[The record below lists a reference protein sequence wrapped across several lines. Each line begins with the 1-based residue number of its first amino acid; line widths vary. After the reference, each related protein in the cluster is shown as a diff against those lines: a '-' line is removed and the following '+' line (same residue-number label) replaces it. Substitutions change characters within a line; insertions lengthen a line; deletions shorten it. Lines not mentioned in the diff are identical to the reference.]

1 VSEPRRLR
9 RRVATTLLLGT
20 VFTVIMAVPA
30 FADPAGPTNYRS
42 VVTSVDPDP
51 TGVTIEVIGGDA
63 FLSVAIAEGHTLLV
77 EGYFGEPYLRI
88 DPDGSVWL
96 NTLSPA
102 RYINQ
107 DRYGRSGVPDFA
119 DANANPEWEQV
130 GDGGS
135 FAWHDHRIHWMSFDL
150 PPVIV
155 GDRAQSVFPWTLTMY
170 VDGVETEISGELL
183 WFPGVNPFG
192 PLLIGL
198 VALLPLVRHHRR
210 VITVPAMSGAGFGAL
225 ALFTAVAQYGA
236 TPGFDRA
243 FPVTP
248 LIPAIGVI
256 AGVGALWVRSNAIRS
271 WALAVISG
279 IALVWWAVS
288 TGSAL
293 DAPVLASALPTSFE
307 RLAVS
312 LSLWAGLSV
321 VAVSGFEL
329 FGVVRRDEATAPTP
343 SSA

>member
-1 VSEPRRLR
+1 VTRRL
-9 RRVATTLLLGT
+9 ATTLALALVLGML
-20 VFTVIMAVPA
+20 MAGPA

-42 VVTSVDPDP
+42 IVTSVEPDP
-51 TGVTIEVIGGDA
+51 TGATIEVIGGDA
-63 FLSVAIAEGHTLLV
+63 FLSVALAEGHTLLV

-107 DRYGRSGVPDFA
+107 DRYGLSGVPDFA

-150 PPVIV
+150 PPTVR
-155 GDRAQSVFPWTLTMY
+155 GDVAQSVFPWSLTVY
-170 VDGVETEISGELL
+170 IDGVETLISGELL
-183 WFPGVNPFG
+183 WFPSVNPFG

-198 VALLPLVRHHRR
+198 VALLPFVWFRRHE
-210 VITVPAMSGAGFGAL
+210 ITVPGMLAGGLGAL
-225 ALFTAVAQYGA
+225 ALFTAVAQYGG

-248 LIPAIGVI
+248 FIPSIGIVAAVGAFWFRAERLRAWTLTAV
-256 AGVGALWVRSNAIRS
+256 AGVS
-271 WALAVISG
+271 LA
-279 IALVWWAVS
+279 WWAVS
-288 TGSAL
+288 TGAAL
-293 DAPVLASALPTSFE
+293 TAPILASALPTAIE
-307 RLAVS
+307 RLVVGLTLWGGAAVAIVS
-312 LSLWAGLSV
+312 IVELAA
-321 VAVSGFEL
+321 AVRSP
-329 FGVVRRDEATAPTP
+329 DPTP
-343 SSA
+343 AEPA